1 MVVHG
6 SYPLGEPRV
15 AREARAAVEAGWSVD
30 VVAHGLQGEAA
41 EESVDE
47 AHVLRLPYEHERG
60 ASFAGLFRE
69 YFGFT
74 FAAGRRVAALDRA
87 ERYDVVQIHN
97 PPDFLIFAGGV
108 PKLRGAALIF
118 DIHDFAPELFELRYG
133 SRPVGALLTKLLRA
147 MEALAT
153 RLADAVITVHE
164 PYRRELISKGVPG
177 RKAIVVMNS
186 VDEAVLPGSVGASA
200 DATAAPFRIVYHGTL
215 TPHYGVEGVV
225 DAFAAIADR
234 IPDATLEIYGT
245 GDSAR
250 AVQRRVQDL
259 AVHGRVTTIDRVLP
273 HRDVLRAIQG
283 AAIGVVANLP
293 VERNKAALPTKLL
306 EYVVLGIPV
315 VAANLPAIVEHFSP
329 DEMRFFEAGDPGSL
343 AEAIEEV
350 ASDRNGAHERAQ
362 KALARYD
369 NYRWPR
375 YAERYVRL
383 LNELATRRS
392 VRREMPSDNYTS

>member
-1 MVVHG
+1 
-6 SYPLGEPRV
+6 
-15 AREARAAVEAGWSVD
+15 
-30 VVAHGLQGEAA
+30 
-41 EESVDE
+41 
-47 AHVLRLPYEHERG
+47 
-60 ASFAGLFRE
+60 
-69 YFGFT
+69 
-74 FAAGRRVAALDRA
+74 
-87 ERYDVVQIHN
+87 VQIHN

-245 GDSAR
+245 GDSAQ

-259 AVHGRVTTIDRVLP
+259 AVGGRVTTIDRVLP